1 MKNAKAHLHKN
12 EIRMKRNKTK
22 ETLAKRKCTQLKIK
36 SNSNPFNTSPTM
48 TPKCQA
54 NYMIVIAT

>member
-22 ETLAKRKCTQLKIK
+22 ETLAKRKCTQLKIQ
-36 SNSNPFNTSPTM
+36 SNSNPF
-48 TPKCQA
+48 
-54 NYMIVIAT
+54 